1 MVRRCPPSDVGD
13 LRGRRPPTVLTFANQ
28 LTLLRML
35 LIPVFAILLVYGY
48 IGAALLVFVVAAA
61 TDMLDGAVARR
72 SGSTTLG
79 AWLDPVAD
87 KLLLLTMFVVL
98 TLPLPHITH
107 RIPLWLTVVVASR
120 DVGIVLTVSIVNLA
134 LGPRTFYPSIWGK
147 LATATFVATGVVT
160 LCFNYLG
167 TPSVVPSV
175 FHWASLLITVVSALH
190 YLLTAQRPR
199 SKPI

>member
-1 MVRRCPPSDVGD
+1 
-13 LRGRRPPTVLTFANQ
+13 VLTFANQ

-35 LIPVFAILLVYGY
+35 LIPVFAILLVYGLVG
-48 IGAALLVFVVAAA
+48 GALAVFVIAAV
-61 TDMLDGAVARR
+61 TDMLDGYFARR
-72 SGSTTLG
+72 SGPTTLG

-107 RIPLWLTVVVASR
+107 RIPLWLTVVVFSR

-147 LATATFVATGVVT
+147 LATATFAVTGVVT
-160 LCFNYLG
+160 LLFNWLAM
-167 TPSVVPSV
+167 PSPIPGFLFV
-175 FHWASLLITVVSALH
+175 ASAAITVFSALH

-199 SKPI
+199 TKPS